1 MLSLLFGLL
10 FASVSLVF
18 GGLASLGMGAVIL
31 AVVSSVIAI
40 SSGFFLVFDTL
51 SASGHL
57 ALVLASLGPFS
68 LVLRFSSSASPML
81 LLVMSVWASVFGFSF
96 GYLLSDLSR
105 SRFLGLLAFFGF
117 AMLLLVLASS
127 PLLLF
132 IAWEWVGLCSWA
144 LIGFWYLR
152 LDAVRSGMQAVL
164 VNKVGDVALLFFV
177 LLDFAAFDSLVV
189 MAPFLLLVS
198 SVSKSAQWSLH
209 LWLPNAMEGPTPV
222 SALLHA
228 ATMVTA
234 GVFLLWSFAGV
245 LSPAF
250 DFLLLL
256 GAVTSALM
264 ALLASL
270 QVDIKRMVA
279 YSTGSQLGYMVLG
292 LGSAL
297 PDIALLHLVNHGFFK
312 GAFFMACGVLLHG
325 LCDVQDLRLMGGLAA
340 SSPVLRVVV
349 WYASL
354 SLMGFPGT
362 SAFGSKDAVMLAVLR
377 LATEGSLIA
386 MVAFPLAVIGA
397 CCTAAYSGILWS
409 SAFAGTP
416 RSAAMG
422 RGMDEPWSLVGW
434 LGLLVAIGALWTA
447 TGSAFFGVPV
457 LVFSPASV
465 AADDIEYL
473 GAVAPFLV
481 VLFALC
487 FRLGY
492 GMTSVRYG
500 SAMMALLRL
509 GVWRLLVD
517 RMVGALLLGFLS
529 VASSWSSS
537 AVDKGLY
544 EALGGSGTASR
555 SFVAYG
561 VVIRAWGFGLMGY
574 VVVSC
579 LGVIVVLWLAHWV

>member
-1 MLSLLFGLL
+1 MLSLLFGFL
-10 FASVSLVF
+10 FASFSLVF
-18 GGLASLGMGAVIL
+18 GGVASLGLGSLLL
-31 AVVSSVIAI
+31 AVVSSVVAI
-40 SSGFFLVFDTL
+40 VLAFFLVFDTL
-51 SASGHL
+51 SASGLL
-57 ALVLASLGPFS
+57 ALVLAPFGPFA
-68 LVLRFSSSASPML
+68 LVLRFSAAGSSML
-81 LLVMSVWASVFGFSF
+81 LLVSFVWACVFGFSF
-96 GYLLSDLSR
+96 GYLLGDLSR

-117 AMLLLVLASS
+117 AMLLLVLSSS

-132 IAWEWVGLCSWA
+132 VAWEWVGLCSWA

-152 LDAVRSGMQAVL
+152 LDAVRSGMQAVM
-164 VNKVGDVALLFFV
+164 VNKVGDVALFLVV
-177 LLDFAAFDSLVV
+177 LLDFSAFDSLGLVL
-189 MAPFLLLVS
+189 PFLLLVA

-234 GVFLLWSFAGV
+234 GVFLLWSFADS
-245 LSPAF
+245 LSVVF
-250 DFLLLL
+250 DFLLLV

-264 ALLASL
+264 ALLAAL
-270 QVDIKRMVA
+270 QVDVKRMVA
-279 YSTGSQLGYMVLG
+279 YSTGSQLGYMLLG

-297 PDIALLHLVNHGFFK
+297 PDLALLHLVNHGFFK
-312 GAFFMACGVLLHG
+312 GAFFLACGVLLHG
-325 LCDVQDLRLMGGLAA
+325 LRDVQDLRLMGSLAA

-362 SAFGSKDAVMLAVLR
+362 SAFGSKDGVMLSVLR
-377 LATEGSLIA
+377 LATEGSLVA
-386 MVAFPLAVIGA
+386 MVAFPLAAIGA
-397 CCTAAYSGILWS
+397 CCTAVYSGVLWS
-409 SAFAGTP
+409 SAFDGTP
-416 RSAAMG
+416 RGSSIG

-434 LGLLVAIGALWTA
+434 LGLLVAIGSLWTA
-447 TGSAFFGVPV
+447 VGSVFFGFPALV
-457 LVFSPASV
+457 LSSASV
-465 AADDIEYL
+465 AVDDIEYL

-481 VLFALC
+481 LLFALC
-487 FRLGY
+487 FRLGI

-500 SAMMALLRL
+500 DAMMALLRL

-517 RMVGALLLGFLS
+517 RMVGSLVLGFLS
-529 VASSWSSS
+529 IASAWSSS

-574 VVVSC
+574 VVVSFFGV
-579 LGVIVVLWLAHWV
+579 LGVLWLVLG